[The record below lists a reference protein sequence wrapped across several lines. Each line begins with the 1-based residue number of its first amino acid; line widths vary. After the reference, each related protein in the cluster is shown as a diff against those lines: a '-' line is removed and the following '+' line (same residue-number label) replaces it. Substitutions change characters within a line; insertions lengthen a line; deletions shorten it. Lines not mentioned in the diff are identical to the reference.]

1 MSLYCGIDLHA
12 NNSYVVVTDLEDEVV
27 LGQRLSN
34 NLEGIS
40 GVLAPYRGELEGVA
54 VESTFNWYWL
64 VDGLR
69 QAGHTV
75 YLVNPLA
82 AQQYQGLKYT
92 DDRSDARWLAKMLRL
107 GILPT
112 GWICPPE
119 QRAVRDLLRK
129 RMQLVRQRVTC
140 RLSLRNILERTTA
153 RRLNSNALKRL
164 GPEDLAGWIEDDHVR
179 LSMTSTLAVVEIL
192 DEQIEHLEGVVL
204 CEARRG
210 AAFSVLQTIP
220 GVGPILASTIQYET
234 GDLSRFAS
242 VGAYASYCRL
252 VRSERLTNQR
262 RKGQGLRKNGN
273 GHLSWAYHEAAH
285 FALRF
290 QPSARRWYER
300 KRSRTCALVAI
311 RALAHKLA
319 RAAYF
324 MMRDQV
330 AYEPARLFG

>member
-12 NNSYVVVTDLEDEVV
+12 TDSYVVVTGPEDEVFM
-27 LGQRLSN
+27 GQRMPNDLGRILRALEPHREE
-34 NLEGIS
+34 LEGI
-40 GVLAPYRGELEGVA
+40 A

-69 QAGHTV
+69 QAGYRVH
-75 YLVNPLA
+75 LVNPLA

-92 DDRSDARWLAKMLRL
+92 DDRSDARWLAKLLRL

-119 QRAVRDLLRK
+119 ARALRDLLRK
-129 RMQLVRQRVTC
+129 RVQLVRQRVAC

-153 RRLNSNALKRL
+153 RRLSGAALTRL
-164 GPEDLAGWIEDDHVR
+164 SAEDLSDWIEDENVY
-179 LSMTSTLAVVEIL
+179 LSMTATLAVIETL
-192 DEQIEHLEGVVL
+192 EEQIHRIEGVALGQLKQEPV
-204 CEARRG
+204 
-210 AAFSVLQTIP
+210 FSILTTIP
-220 GVGPILASTIQYET
+220 GVGPILASTIQCET
-234 GDLSRFAS
+234 GDLSRFAG
-242 VGAYASYCRL
+242 VGAYTSYCRL
-252 VRSERLTNQR
+252 VRSQRLSNER

-273 GHLSWAYHEAAH
+273 AYLSWAYHEAAH
-285 FALRF
+285 FAVRY
-290 QPSARRWYER
+290 QPSARQWHEK

-330 AYEPARLFG
+330 LYEPARLFG